1 MATLAPHQVSLSFRK
16 TRRHGQGCAL
26 LAAEVAR
33 LGSGCEG
40 LRGADALFTGLGL
53 DGLVP
58 LDLERIPHQ
67 LQVLGV
73 VFDDED
79 GLIRDDAPGSRT

>member
-1 MATLAPHQVSLSFRK
+1 MATLTPHQVSLSFRK
-16 TRRHGQGCAL
+16 TRRHGRECAL

-53 DGLVP
+53 DDLVP
-58 LDLERIPHQ
+58 LDLERLPHQ

-73 VFDDED
+73 VFDNKNQF
-79 GLIRDDAPGSRT
+79 IRHGAQVT